1 MPLQRYRGTKAMMK
15 LVILTAAA
23 VAMGAAAHAAD
34 TVKLTQ
40 VMIASDAA
48 MTCDELLAETG
59 AMEGILGGS
68 PHADLLAGNYTAIA
82 QRTAVMGGAGRA
94 AGAIGAVGGGKAS
107 KKKLRV
113 IAEKRW
119 IYLTGLYEG
128 RNCAAAPAFVAET
141 QP

>member
-1 MPLQRYRGTKAMMK
+1 MTKLM
-15 LVILTAAA
+15 ILAAAA
-23 VAMGAAAHAAD
+23 VAIGAAAQAAD

-40 VMIASDAA
+40 VMTANDAA
-48 MTCDELLAETG
+48 MSCDELVSEAG

-68 PHADLLAGNYTAIA
+68 PHAGLLAGNTTAIA

-94 AGAIGAVGGGKAS
+94 AGVIGAVGGAKTS
-107 KKKLRV
+107 KKKLRM

-128 RNCAAAPAFVAET
+128 RNCAAGLDPIAAT